1 MAPPVTR
8 PTNAEL
14 AAMFEEI
21 ADLLEIRGENPF
33 KVRAYRRAVEALER
47 LSVPAASLDEEG
59 LRALPGIGD
68 AIAAKI
74 VERSTTGRLAF
85 LDRLH
90 DEVPETVREMT
101 RIPGVGPKTAG
112 KLLAAG
118 IISRLD
124 LHTALSD
131 GRLGKL
137 VGKAAAERIARG
149 LLAVEPTSSRFDL
162 LRAAAAATTAVEIV
176 SPLPGVRRAE
186 PAGSLRRFAERVGD
200 VNLAVAADTPDA
212 ARAALLAQLP
222 EAVAF
227 EPLGA
232 RFPLHGLPVAV
243 RFAPPAAF
251 GSLWQWWTGSA
262 AHNEALAA
270 LARQRGLRIGP
281 YGLAPRDGDGFA
293 EEHALY
299 AALGLAWIP
308 PELREDRGELA
319 LAANNRLPRLVEV
332 SDLRGDLHAHTD
344 WSDGADSL
352 EQMVA
357 GAAARGYAYLAITD
371 HSGGRA
377 VANGLSIERL
387 QDQIA
392 RVRRY
397 NESHPEG
404 PLLLVG
410 TEVDIRADGSLDYPD
425 EALRQLDLVIASVH
439 SAMEQPRE
447 KMTARLV
454 AAARHPAVTVIGHLT
469 GRLIGRRDPVA
480 VDVEAVLRACAE
492 AGTWVEINAH
502 PARLDLNEQH
512 ARLAHE
518 LGVPLVIDTD
528 AHSADHFSLAGYGVG
543 IARRAWLGPEAI
555 VNTLPTDRFLARL
568 REKRR

>member
-1 MAPPVTR
+1 MPR

-33 KVRAYRRAVEALER
+33 KVRAYRRAAEALER
-47 LSVPAASLDEEG
+47 LRVPAASLDEEA
-59 LRALPGIGD
+59 LRALPGIGE

-74 VERSTTGRLAF
+74 IERSETGRLAF

-90 DEVPETVREMT
+90 EDVPETVRELT
-101 RIPGVGPKTAG
+101 RLPGIGPKTAG

-118 IISRLD
+118 IVSRP
-124 LHTALSD
+124 ALQAALAD
-131 GRLGKL
+131 ARLEQL
-137 VGKAAAERIARG
+137 VGKTTAERIARG
-149 LLAVEPTSSRFDL
+149 LLAVEPASSRFDL
-162 LRAAAAATTAVEIV
+162 LRATAAATTAIEVV
-176 SPLPGVRRAE
+176 SALPGVQRAE

-200 VNLAVAADTPDA
+200 VNLAVAADLPEA

-222 EAVAF
+222 EAVPF
-227 EPLGA
+227 DPLGA
-232 RFPLHGLPVAV
+232 RFPLHGLTIAV

-270 LARQRGLRIGP
+270 RARHWGVRIGP
-281 YGLAPRDGDGFA
+281 FGLAPRDREGFA
-293 EEHALY
+293 DESALY

-308 PELREDRGELA
+308 PELREGRGELEC
-319 LAANNRLPRLVEV
+319 AADGTLPRLVEV
-332 SDLRGDLHAHTD
+332 TDLQGDLHAHTD
-344 WSDGADSL
+344 WSDGSDPL
-352 EQMVA
+352 EQMAA
-357 GAAARGYAYLAITD
+357 GAAAQGYAYLAITD

-377 VANGLSIERL
+377 VANGLSVERL
-387 QDQIA
+387 QEQIA
-392 RVRRY
+392 RVQRY
-397 NESHPEG
+397 NEAHPEG
-404 PLLLVG
+404 PLLLAG
-410 TEVDIRADGSLDYPD
+410 AEVDIRADGTLDYPD
-425 EALRQLDLVIASVH
+425 AVLEQLDVVVASVH
-439 SAMEQPRE
+439 SAMDQPRE
-447 KMTARLV
+447 KMTARLI

-492 AGTWVEINAH
+492 SGTWVEINAH
-502 PARLDLNEQH
+502 PARLDLNEEH
-512 ARLAHE
+512 ARLAHQ
-518 LGVPLVIDTD
+518 LGVPLVIATD
-528 AHSADHFSLAGYGVG
+528 AHSADQFSLARYGVG

-555 VNTLPTDRFLARL
+555 VNTLPTERFLARL